1 MAEIIR
7 LGKFNIQPLEKEFG
21 KLKANDVII
30 TNERIEHIKKRHP
43 EDFKLFEQYGR
54 QTIENPDIIIK
65 DCKNKLT
72 IFMIKKLPDT
82 NLNVVAR
89 LILDEDNENLINSV
103 MTFYRIRTKN
113 LTKLENKNKVLYK
126 CE

>member
-7 LGKFNIQPLEKEFG
+7 LGKFNIQPLEKKFG

-54 QTIENPDIIIK
+54 QTIENPDN
-65 DCKNKLT
+65 NKGLQ
-72 IFMIKKLPDT
+72 K
-82 NLNVVAR
+82 
-89 LILDEDNENLINSV
+89 
-103 MTFYRIRTKN
+103 
-113 LTKLENKNKVLYK
+113 
-126 CE
+126 